1 MNSKMGESTKVTGIE
16 TNVNSL
22 EERNTSPEVLGVN
35 GDRVAGNQV
44 DGEILE
50 HAIENL
56 EAKKKVWWAYLLT
69 RDFWIIILLGY
80 VN

>member
-1 MNSKMGESTKVTGIE
+1 MNSKMGKSTKVTGIE

-22 EERNTSPEVLGVN
+22 EERYTSPVVLGVN

-44 DGEILE
+44 DAEILE